1 MNELPKLDSIRQRVR
16 TPRAA
21 AIAGILFAVLLVTSQ
36 LLIRIS
42 IPANPQGPAQD
53 VISRSSTISFA
64 LNLLPFAGMAF
75 LWFIA
80 VLRDR
85 LGEREDRFF
94 ATVFLGSGLLY
105 IAMIFTSAALA
116 SGLIRVLASGTAIP
130 VQFGGYALTRAEI
143 YQIINTYAAKMAGV
157 FMIST
162 STISLPTRIF
172 PAWMAGLGYMLALLL
187 LLSVGTITWISVV
200 FPLWVCVISVYVL
213 IDTAHGE
220 PGVWRKA

>member
-1 MNELPKLDSIRQRVR
+1 MNEWQNLDSIRQRVR
-16 TPRAA
+16 KPRAA
-21 AIAGILFAVLLVTSQ
+21 AIAGIMFAVLLITSQ

-42 IPANPQGPAQD
+42 IPANPLGPAQE
-53 VISRSSTISFA
+53 VINRSSTISLA
-64 LNLLPFAGMAF
+64 LNLLPFAGLAF

-85 LGEREDRFF
+85 LGDREDRFF

-105 IAMIFTSAALA
+105 IAMMFTGAALA
-116 SGLIRVLASGTAIP
+116 TGLIRVLAAGSAIP

-143 YQIINTYAAKMAGV
+143 YQIMNTYAAKMAGV

-172 PAWMAGLGYMLALLL
+172 PAWMAGLGYLLALLL
-187 LLSVGTITWISVV
+187 LLSVGTITWIPMV
-200 FPLWVCVISVYVL
+200 FPLWVCVISIHIL
-213 IDTAHGE
+213 IHTAHGE
-220 PGVWRKA
+220 RGPWRNA